1 MNIHYASSGW
11 TNWSHWACV
20 WMMNDCMS
28 NDWSYE
34 VSAAPEYLGLYCVSV
49 YISQLRVCFTL
60 CIFMLERQFPC
71 LHKAF
76 CHTDTRA
83 HIHTPKQAYT
93 RTSGWLFSGFKMEF
107 FNLTFYPR
115 WESTPY
121 SSYIPLG
128 NRNHRLCLY
137 NCVWVWAQWCL
148 KLSAAKCA
156 W

>member
-1 MNIHYASSGW
+1 MLHQDGQTGVIGRVCEWWMTVWVMTEVMRSVLPLNIWGFTVWVCIYLSSEYVLLYASLCWRGSFHAY
-11 TNWSHWACV
+11 TRL
-20 WMMNDCMS
+20 
-28 NDWSYE
+28 
-34 VSAAPEYLGLYCVSV
+34 SAILTHA
-49 YISQLRVCFTL
+49 
-60 CIFMLERQFPC
+60 
-71 LHKAF
+71 
-76 CHTDTRA
+76 HTYK
-83 HIHTPKQAYT
+83 HAYT